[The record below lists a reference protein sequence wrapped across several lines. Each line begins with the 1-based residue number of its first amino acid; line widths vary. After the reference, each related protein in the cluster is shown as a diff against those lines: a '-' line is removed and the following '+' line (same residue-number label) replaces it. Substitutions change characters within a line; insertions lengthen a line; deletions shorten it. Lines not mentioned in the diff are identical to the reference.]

1 MNTQP
6 VLLNNLTGAAL
17 NWAVAQ
23 ALGLSPVLSGKTVTL
38 DNPQPL
44 IDITGTDAPDVFNP
58 SDDVALCVTLMTH
71 IGIDA
76 RQYRQAPHSRYLKS
90 SLLRNNG
97 QLRDGDIIDV
107 AAKGS
112 EWVLR
117 PNAPTDMDNKFFAR
131 PSSSSG
137 QVGWSKQRDPMG
149 DTLVLA
155 VLRQLVCM
163 KGDNTLVS
171 HGTTIDKTKVDV
183 PVSLTRKRAA

>member
-1 MNTQP
+1 
-6 VLLNNLTGAAL
+6 
-17 NWAVAQ
+17 
-23 ALGLSPVLSGKTVTL
+23 
-38 DNPQPL
+38 
-44 IDITGTDAPDVFNP
+44 
-58 SDDVALCVTLMTH
+58 
-71 IGIDA
+71 
-76 RQYRQAPHSRYLKS
+76 
-90 SLLRNNG
+90 
-97 QLRDGDIIDV
+97 
-107 AAKGS
+107 
-112 EWVLR
+112 
-117 PNAPTDMDNKFFAR
+117 MDNKFFAR

>member
-1 MNTQP
+1 MKTKA
-6 VLLNNLTGAAL
+6 VLLNKLTGAAL

-23 ALGLSPVLSGKTVTL
+23 AMGLSPVLSGKTVTL

-44 IDITGTDAPDVFNP
+44 IDITGTDAPDAFNP
-58 SDDVALCVTLMTH
+58 SDDVALCITLMTH

-76 RQYRQAPHSRYLKS
+76 RQYRKAPFARYLKS

-97 QLRDGDIIDV
+97 QLRDGDVINVDDN
-107 AAKGS
+107 GT

-117 PNAPTDMDNKFFAR
+117 PNAPSDIDGKFLAR
-131 PSSSSG
+131 PSSSCG
-137 QVGWSKQRDPMG
+137 QVSWSTQRDPMG

-155 VLRQLVCM
+155 VLRQLVRM